1 MHVRS
6 IDFLGVRENADRV
19 IGRVRK
25 PADTV
30 ELSEHIGAIRIGF
43 DAPFANSGPTAPTV
57 AGINDTNFA
66 KHNIQIRLP
75 QEMIRQFGVAYVAGK
90 LVVEDAQTVRID
102 ISRGTRLVNADGNW
116 PMNIKVTCEIFL
128 RGTMDA
134 ANNFPEL
141 ADTAGQGL
149 DGEPK
154 PPSGGVISG
163 NGSPGGDFTTTF
175 SLLITNG

>member
-6 IDFLGVRENADRV
+6 IEFLGVRENADRV

-25 PADTV
+25 PLDTL
-30 ELSEHIGAIRIGF
+30 ELSDHIGAIRIGF
-43 DAPFANSGPTAPTV
+43 DVPFASSAPKAPNV

-66 KHNIQIRLP
+66 KYNIQLRLP
-75 QEMIRQFGVAYVAGK
+75 EEMVRRFGTAYVAGT
-90 LVVEDAQTVRID
+90 LVIEDPKTVRID

-116 PMNIKVTCEIFL
+116 PMNIRVACEIFL

-141 ADTAGQGL
+141 ADSAGQGL

-154 PPSGGVISG
+154 PPSGGVMSG
-163 NGSPGGDFTTTF
+163 DGTAGGDFTTTF
-175 SLLITNG
+175 SLHITS